1 MRTMLRI
8 AFGIS
13 TLAVGMCVAPAG
25 ALAQSRNYRD
35 KIDTTFQFDRTGT
48 VVLGNGAATIVVTGW
63 DQPTIRVRARGDQ
76 GMLGFSASARRVT
89 IDPSRSSDDVEIEVW
104 VPRGV
109 RIEART
115 NSGDITIHGTRGDV
129 DVQTSSGDVAITDVR
144 VVTATSLSG
153 DVGIRQT
160 TGAVTATTNNGD
172 LSVADA
178 HGDIDATAI
187 SGDVSITQAVSK
199 IVHGASTSGS
209 VMYSGTVETGGRYD
223 LSTHSG
229 DVELTLPKNASAQ
242 VDVTTWNGSVDSDFP
257 ITIKPGSS
265 IGSGSGMTKHYTFT
279 IGAGSARIT
288 AETFSGDIVI
298 NSRGGI

>member
-1 MRTMLRI
+1 MTSMSRI
-8 AFGIS
+8 AIGIAALTVGIS
-13 TLAVGMCVAPAG
+13 VAPAG

-35 KIDTTFQFDRTGT
+35 RIDTTFQFDRTGT
-48 VVLGNGAATIVVTGW
+48 VVLGNGSATIVVNGW
-63 DQPTIRVRARGDQ
+63 DQATIRIRAQGDQ
-76 GMLGFSASARRVT
+76 GTLGFSASARRVT
-89 IDPSRSSDDVEIEVW
+89 VDPSRSSDDVEIEVW

-109 RIEART
+109 RVEART

-129 DVQTSSGDVAITDVR
+129 DAQTSSGDISIVDVR
-144 VVTATSLSG
+144 EVTATSLSG
-153 DVGIRQT
+153 DADIRQT

-172 LSVADA
+172 LSVSNV
-178 HGDIDATAI
+178 HGNIDATAI
-187 SGDVSITQAVSK
+187 SGDVSITRAVSK

-209 VMYSGTVETGGRYD
+209 VAYSGTVEAGGRYD
-223 LSTHSG
+223 LTTHSG
-229 DVELTLPKNASAQ
+229 DVELTLPRDASAQ
-242 VDVTTWNGSVDSDFP
+242 VDVATWNGTVDSDFT